1 MVKWVDVVQPDG
13 MPDRKTLSTQVDPE
27 SELFKDF
34 VEYEKE
40 YSSRSEAIRAALRD
54 GMADDAITR
63 KEFEE
68 ALREQRREAQVGS
81 WESAALTSATLLAS
95 LAIAVA
101 VSTILPFVPSLEGWV
116 AATILLGGSIGL
128 AAGVTRGTVERLER
142 RFSNPAGDAVVQQF
156 AGEVAE

>member
-1 MVKWVDVVQPDG
+1 
-13 MPDRKTLSTQVDPE
+13 MPERKTIATQVDPE
-27 SELFKDF
+27 SELYQDF
-34 VEYEKE
+34 VEYAESYK
-40 YSSRSEAIRAALRD
+40 SRSEAVRAALRD
-54 GMADDAITR
+54 GMDDDAITR
-63 KEFEE
+63 EEFEE
-68 ALREQRREAQVGS
+68 ALREQRREAQIGS

-142 RFSNPAGDAVVQQF
+142 RFSSPAGDAVVQQF